1 MIPTLAQLASSCA
14 ARSQA
19 IARVNSAIKQ
29 ERRGPMQAEV
39 VTVLYG
45 HPNGLTS
52 RQIADI
58 LGVYVQRTDDAI
70 RGLLRSGVV
79 SRTSVKRPVEK
90 QNGLRDVWIYK
101 IKESEE

>member
-1 MIPTLAQLASSCA
+1 MIPTLAQIASSCA

-39 VTVLYG
+39 LTALYG
-45 HPNGLTS
+45 HPDGLTS
-52 RQIADI
+52 RQIADA
-58 LGVYVQRTDDAI
+58 LSVYTQRVDDSI
-70 RGLLRSGVV
+70 RGLVRAGVV